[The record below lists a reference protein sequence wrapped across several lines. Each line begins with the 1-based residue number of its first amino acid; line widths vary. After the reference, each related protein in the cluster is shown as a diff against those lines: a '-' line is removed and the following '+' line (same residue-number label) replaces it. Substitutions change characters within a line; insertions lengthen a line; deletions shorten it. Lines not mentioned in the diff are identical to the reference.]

1 MILMHLGIVNAQVQN
16 NKLQRGRCMLYLCL
30 LKLSLESIFS
40 YCRFT
45 AEIRVYMPKEKK
57 QFPCSNEYGPEML
70 LHNT

>member
-1 MILMHLGIVNAQVQN
+1 M
-16 NKLQRGRCMLYLCL
+16 GRCMLYLCL